1 MKLGIVGA
9 GMIVN
14 DLLQCVHE
22 CSIELTAI
30 CATKR
35 NVEHLKQLA
44 REHGF
49 NNWYTDYDEMLGNG
63 EIDTV
68 YVAVPNYLH
77 YRYGLKALQAGKN
90 VIMEKPFTSNYRQAA
105 KLYEIAEERGLVLI
119 EAITTL
125 YLPTYEKLKDC
136 LDDIGELK
144 IVTLNFTQ
152 FSSKYEAFK
161 EGVIKPAF
169 DVKQS
174 GGSLMDINIYN
185 IHFVVGLFGKP
196 LKATYLPN
204 IERGVDTSGILTLN
218 YPDFQAV
225 LIGAKDCWSPYTS
238 ALQGNK
244 GCIWFNGP
252 ANFLSDFEFRK
263 GRNEKPLHISR
274 ENVHRMKYEFDKFA
288 EVIDGKN
295 LAFARMRKQETLDV
309 MSVVDMAKESA
320 GIVFEDDANL

>member
-22 CSIELTAI
+22 IDIELTGI

-35 NVEHLKQLA
+35 NVEHLVQLA
-44 REHGF
+44 DEHGF
-49 NNWYTDYDEMLGNG
+49 KNWYTDYDEMLENE
-63 EIDTV
+63 EIDTI

-90 VIMEKPFTSNYRQAA
+90 VIMEKPFTSNRRQAA
-105 KLYEIAEERGLVLI
+105 KLYEVAEEKGLVLI

-125 YLPTYEKLKDC
+125 YLPTYEKLRELLGD
-136 LDDIGELK
+136 LGELK

-152 FSSKYEAFK
+152 YSSKYEAFK
-161 EGVIKPAF
+161 QGIIRPAF
-169 DVKQS
+169 DVRQS
-174 GGSLMDINIYN
+174 GGAMMDLNIYN
-185 IHFVVGLFGKP
+185 IHFTVGLFGKP
-196 LKATYLPN
+196 LEAAYLPN
-204 IERGVDTSGILTLN
+204 MERGVDTSGILTMK

-225 LIGAKDCWSPYTS
+225 LIRAKDCGSPYTS

-244 GCIWFNGP
+244 GCIWFDGP
-252 ANFLSDFEFRK
+252 PNFLNEFSFRK
-263 GRNEKPLHISR
+263 GKEEPVHIDR
-274 ENVHRMKYEFDKFA
+274 ENVHRMKYEFEKFR
-288 EVIDGKN
+288 EVIDSKN
-295 LAFARMRKQETLDV
+295 LAFASKMKQETMDV
-309 MSVVDMAKESA
+309 MSVVDMAKKSA